1 MSTGPVGDERP
12 EAEGAATAG
21 RRLPATEERIVVGV
35 DGSDASHAAL
45 RWALE
50 EAALRGAV
58 VLAIHSWMV
67 PVLAS
72 PVGVLPV
79 SVDHDEIQDSAAELL
94 RDWVEDARAAVP
106 HKDVAV
112 EAATVEGNAA
122 SALLEASRG
131 ADLLVLGG
139 RRHGALAGLLLG
151 SIAHQCTHHAT
162 CPVVLVPA
170 DPERL
175 PWAGRPV
182 IVGVDGSDA
191 ATSALAWA
199 AEEAGRREVPLHVI
213 HAWDAPY
220 LSPPGSIVAVNREAI
235 EDDSRRLLAELVD
248 GTVARAR
255 RKPPSIERISV
266 PESPGR
272 ALVDAGAGGG
282 LVVVGT
288 RGRGGFAGLLLGSV
302 SQHVIHH
309 APGPVVVIPPGFAD
323 RASTGS

>member
-1 MSTGPVGDERP
+1 MTTTGS
-12 EAEGAATAG
+12 EASGEH
-21 RRLPATEERIVVGV
+21 LPAVEQTIVVGV
-35 DGSDASHAAL
+35 DGSEAGQAAL
-45 RWALE
+45 RWAIE
-50 EAALRGAV
+50 EGALRGAV
-58 VLAIHSWMV
+58 VRPIHAWMV
-67 PVLAS
+67 PVMAS

-79 SVDHDEIQDSAAELL
+79 SVDHDEIQASAAERL
-94 RDWVEDARAAVP
+94 REWVEEARAVVP

-112 EAATVEGNAA
+112 EAATMEGTSAA
-122 SALLEASRG
+122 ALLEASRG

-151 SIAHQCTHHAT
+151 SVSYQCTHHAT
-162 CPVVLVPA
+162 CPVALVPS

-182 IVGVDGSDA
+182 VVGLDGSDA

-220 LSPPGSIVAVNREAI
+220 LSPPGSIVALNREAI
-235 EDDSRRLLAELVD
+235 EKDSRHLLDSVVD
-248 GTVARAR
+248 GVVARAS
-255 RKPPSIERISV
+255 RKPPSVEKISV
-266 PESPGR
+266 PDSPGP
-272 ALVDAGAGGG
+272 ALVGAGEGASL
-282 LVVVGT
+282 LVLGT

-309 APGPVVVIPPGFAD
+309 APGPVVVIPPGA
-323 RASTGS
+323 GL